1 MPANLTPQYLEAD
14 RRFKAAKT
22 IEEKVA
28 ALEEMLALIPK
39 HKGTEHLQGDLKRRL
54 AKLRAEAEQ
63 ARRRRGGFSTSVD
76 REGAGQVVLVGPP
89 NAGKSSLVAC
99 LTKARSEV
107 GDYPFTTRRPI
118 AGMMQFVNIQI
129 QLVDLPAVSDEY
141 MEPWVPSLVRPAD
154 LALLIADLASP
165 SVLEDLEKV
174 IAILDRRKV
183 ALVSPGSPPP
193 PTGLAHVPT
202 LLLANKA
209 DTASAETVLEILR
222 SEYRSRFPV
231 HAVSAQTGRGLEPL
245 RRTIYDGLRIVRVYS
260 KPPGKEPSMQSPVV
274 LPRGSTI
281 VEMAA
286 AIHKDFARQL
296 KYARVWGGTKFSGQ
310 RVQRDYVVQEGDVI
324 ELHI

>member
-14 RRFKAAKT
+14 KRFRAAKT
-22 IEEKVA
+22 VEEKVA

-63 ARRRRGGFSTSVD
+63 ARRRRGGFSITVE
-76 REGAGQVVLVGPP
+76 REGAGQVVLVGPA
-89 NAGKSSLVAC
+89 NAGKSALVKC
-99 LTKARSEV
+99 LTNAQSEV

-118 AGMMQFVNIQI
+118 AGMMQFINIQI
-129 QLVDLPAVSDEY
+129 QLVDLPAISEEY
-141 MEPWVPSLVRPAD
+141 MEPWVPGLVRPAD
-154 LALLIADLASP
+154 LALLVVDVASP
-165 SVLEDLEKV
+165 SLLEDVERV
-174 IAILDRRKV
+174 IAILGQSRV
-183 ALVSPGSPPP
+183 ALIPPESPPP
-193 PTGLAHVPT
+193 PSGWAHVGT

-209 DTASAETVLEILR
+209 DQPSAGAFLEVLR
-222 SEYRSRFPV
+222 SSYGSRFPLQ
-231 HAVSAQTGRGLEPL
+231 AVSAQTGLGLEAL
-245 RRTIYDGLRIVRVYS
+245 RRMIYDGLGIVRVYS

-274 LPRGSTI
+274 LPRSSTI

-286 AIHKDFARQL
+286 AIHKDFAQQL
-296 KYARVWGGTKFSGQ
+296 KFARVWGGTKFSGQ

>member
-14 RRFKAAKT
+14 KRFKAAKT
-22 IEEKVA
+22 TEEKIAV
-28 ALEEMLALIPK
+28 LEEMLALIPK

-54 AKLRAEAEQ
+54 AKLKAEAEQ
-63 ARRRRGGFSTSVD
+63 ARRRRGGFSISVD

-89 NAGKSSLVAC
+89 NAGKSSLVAA
-99 LTKARSEV
+99 LTNAQPEV

-118 AGMMQFVNIQI
+118 AGMMPFVNIQI

-154 LALLIADLASP
+154 LALLVVNLAGP
-165 SVLEDLEKV
+165 SVLEDVEKV
-174 IAILDRRKV
+174 IAILGRSKV
-183 ALVSPGSPPP
+183 SLVSPGSPPP
-193 PTGLAHVPT
+193 LIGWAHIPT

-209 DTASAETVLEILR
+209 DTPSAEEALEILR
-222 SEYRSRFPV
+222 SQHGSRFPI

-245 RRTIYDGLRIVRVYS
+245 RRMIYDGLGIVRVYS
-260 KPPGKEPSMQSPVV
+260 KPPGKDPSMQSPVV
-274 LPRGSTI
+274 LSRGSTI

-296 KYARVWGGTKFSGQ
+296 KYARVWGATKFSGQ

>member
-14 RRFKAAKT
+14 KRFKAAKT
-22 IEEKVA
+22 TEEKIA

-54 AKLRAEAEQ
+54 AKLKAEAEQ
-63 ARRRRGGFSTSVD
+63 ARRRRGGFSISVD

-89 NAGKSSLVAC
+89 NAGKSSLVAA
-99 LTKARSEV
+99 LTNAQPEV

-118 AGMMQFVNIQI
+118 AGMMPFVNIQI

-154 LALLIADLASP
+154 LALLVVNLAGP
-165 SVLEDLEKV
+165 SVLEDVEKV
-174 IAILDRRKV
+174 IAILGRSKV
-183 ALVSPGSPPP
+183 SLVSPGSPPP
-193 PTGLAHVPT
+193 LIGWAHIPT

-209 DTASAETVLEILR
+209 DTPSAEEALEVLR
-222 SEYRSRFPV
+222 SQHGSRFPIQ
-231 HAVSAQTGRGLEPL
+231 AVSAQTGRGLEPL
-245 RRTIYDGLRIVRVYS
+245 RRMIYDGLGIVRVYS
-260 KPPGKEPSMQSPVV
+260 KPPGKDPSMQSPVV

-296 KYARVWGGTKFSGQ
+296 KYARVWGATKFSGQ

>member
-28 ALEEMLALIPK
+28 ALEEMLSLIPK

-99 LTKARSEV
+99 LTKAQSEV

-193 PTGLAHVPT
+193 PTGWAHVPT

-209 DTASAETVLEILR
+209 DAASAETVLEILR

-245 RRTIYDGLRIVRVYS
+245 RRTIYDGLCIVRVYS

-310 RVQRDYVVQEGDVI
+310 RVQQDYVVQEGDVI

>member
-1 MPANLTPQYLEAD
+1 MPANLTPQYLDAD
-14 RRFKAAKT
+14 KRFKAAKT
-22 IEEKVA
+22 VEEKVA

-54 AKLRAEAEQ
+54 AKLKAEAEQ
-63 ARRRRGGFSTSVD
+63 ARRRRGGFSISVD
-76 REGAGQVVLVGPP
+76 REGAGQVALVGPP
-89 NAGKSSLVAC
+89 NAGKSSLLAS
-99 LTKARSEV
+99 LTKAQSEV
-107 GDYPFTTRRPI
+107 GEYPFTTRRPV

-154 LALLIADLASP
+154 LALLVADVSGP
-165 SVLEDLEKV
+165 SALEDIEAVIGILE
-174 IAILDRRKV
+174 RSKV
-183 ALVSPGSPPP
+183 ALVPPNGPAP
-193 PTGLAHVPT
+193 PIGWAHVET
-202 LLLANKA
+202 LILGNKA
-209 DTASAETVLEILR
+209 DAPSAEAALEIVQ
-222 SEYRSRFPV
+222 SYFGSRFPV
-231 HAVSAQTGRGLEPL
+231 HAVSAKSGRGLESL
-245 RRTIYDGLRIVRVYS
+245 RRLIYDALRIVRVYS

-281 VEMAA
+281 VEMAE

>member
-22 IEEKVA
+22 VEEKVA
-28 ALEEMLALIPK
+28 ALEEMLAVIPK

-63 ARRRRGGFSTSVD
+63 ARRRRGFSISVE

-89 NAGKSSLVAC
+89 NAGKSALVKC
-99 LTKARSEV
+99 LTKAQPEV

-118 AGMMQFVNIQI
+118 AGMMQFINIQI
-129 QLVDLPAVSDEY
+129 QLVDLPAISDEY

-154 LALLIADLASP
+154 LALLVVDLSRP
-165 SVLEDLEKV
+165 SLLEDAEQV
-174 IAILDRRKV
+174 IAILARSKV
-183 ALVSPGSPPP
+183 ALVPPGSPPP
-193 PTGLAHVPT
+193 PLGWAHVGT

-209 DTASAETVLEILR
+209 DTPSAEAALEILR
-222 SEYRSRFPV
+222 SHHGSRFPI
-231 HAVSAQTGRGLEPL
+231 HAVSAQTGVGLEPL
-245 RRTIYDGLRIVRVYS
+245 RRMIYDGLGIVRVYS

-274 LPRGSTI
+274 LPQGSTI

-286 AIHKDFARQL
+286 AIHKDFAQQL
-296 KYARVWGGTKFSGQ
+296 KFARVWGGTKFSGQ